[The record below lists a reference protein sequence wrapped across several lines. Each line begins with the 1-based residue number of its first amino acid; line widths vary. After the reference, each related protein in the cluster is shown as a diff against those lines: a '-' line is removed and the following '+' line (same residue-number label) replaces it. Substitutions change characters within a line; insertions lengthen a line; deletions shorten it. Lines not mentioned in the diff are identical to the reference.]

1 MIKLSEIKARC
12 EAATPG
18 PWKDGERHEF
28 KVEMYTDQ
36 FGSHHRVATFH
47 GCMLGPIE
55 YKNMSA
61 NANFVVNARADLP
74 ALVDWAER
82 AALFLENYFKG
93 SVRVEP
99 LSEEEIRANI
109 QMATNEGLELLREI
123 GGND

>member
-1 MIKLSEIKARC
+1 MKSISEQRDSLASHTVGQPLRLSL
-12 EAATPG
+12 
-18 PWKDGERHEF
+18 
-28 KVEMYTDQ
+28 
-36 FGSHHRVATFH
+36 VAEH
-47 GCMLGPIE
+47 QEL
-55 YKNMSA
+55 
-61 NANFVVNARADLP
+61 L
-74 ALVDWAER
+74 DWAER